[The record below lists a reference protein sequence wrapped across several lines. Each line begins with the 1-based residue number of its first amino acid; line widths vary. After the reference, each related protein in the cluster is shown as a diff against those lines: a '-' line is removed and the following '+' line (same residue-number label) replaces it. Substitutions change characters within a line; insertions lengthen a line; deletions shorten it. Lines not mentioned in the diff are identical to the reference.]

1 MMILPFGKLCVNL
14 QKIIEM
20 EVEAKKIMDDFKV
33 AKVRPM
39 GAYALLE
46 MEGELPGGIR
56 PGQFVQIE
64 IPDSKTTYL
73 RRPISICNVEDGHLW
88 LLVRDAGAGTHRLVN
103 AAVGD
108 KFSIILP
115 LGHGF
120 TVPTDTNARVL
131 LAGGGVGV
139 APLLYLAKT
148 LRDGGLRPDIV
159 LGARSK
165 SDVLLREE
173 FEHYGQL
180 HISTDDGSDGTPGL
194 ITANPVFSGEFDAVA
209 VCGPTPMMRA
219 VAAICAKRGIRCEVS
234 LENMMACGLGACL
247 CCVEDTKEKGNV
259 CVCTD
264 GPVFNINELKWDL

>member
-1 MMILPFGKLCVNL
+1 
-14 QKIIEM
+14 M
-20 EVEAKKIMDDFKV
+20 EVDAKKIMRDFAV
-33 AKVRPM
+33 ADVRTM
-39 GAYALLE
+39 GSYALLE
-46 MEGELPGGIR
+46 MEGDLPEGIK

-73 RRPISICNVEDGHLW
+73 RRPISICNVENGRLW
-88 LLVRDAGAGTHRLVN
+88 LLVRDAGAGTHKLVE
-103 AAVGD
+103 AKRGD
-108 KFSIILP
+108 RFNIIMP

-120 TVPTDTNARVL
+120 TVPAEKGARIL
-131 LAGGGVGV
+131 LAGGGVDV

-148 LRDGGLRPDIV
+148 LHDGGICPDIV

-165 SDVLLREE
+165 ADVLLRDE
-173 FEHYGQL
+173 FERYGRL

-194 ITANPVFSGEFDAVA
+194 ITANPVWEKDFDAVA

-219 VAAICAKRGIRCEVS
+219 VASICAGRGIPCEVS

-247 CCVEDTKEKGNV
+247 CCVEDTKDKGNV

-264 GPVFNINELKWDL
+264 GPVFNINKLKWQL

>member
-1 MMILPFGKLCVNL
+1 MILRFGKLCVNL
-14 QKIIEM
+14 QKIRIEM
-20 EVEAKKIMDDFKV
+20 EANAKKIMRDFTV
-33 AKVRPM
+33 AKVRRM
-39 GAYALLE
+39 GTYALLE
-46 MEGELPGGIR
+46 MEGDLPGGIF

-64 IPDSKTTYL
+64 VPDSKTTYL
-73 RRPISICNVEDGHLW
+73 RRPISICNVEDGRLW

-103 AAVGD
+103 ATPGD
-108 KFSIILP
+108 VFNIILP

-120 TVPTDTNARVL
+120 TIPADKNVRVL

-148 LRDGGLRPDIV
+148 LRECGITPDIV

-165 SDVLLREE
+165 ADVLLREE
-173 FEHYGQL
+173 FERYGHL

-194 ITANPVFSGEFDAVA
+194 ITANPVFERDFDAVA

-219 VAAICAKRGIRCEVS
+219 VASICSHRGIPCEVS

-247 CCVEDTKEKGNV
+247 CCVEDTKDKGNV

-264 GPVFNINELKWDL
+264 GPVFNINILKWQI